1 MAHLIKIG
9 NSQGIRI
16 PQPLIKQA
24 NLQDKEFEIQ
34 VVENG
39 LLITPIKKTRT
50 GWEEQFKSI
59 PVSQT
64 EQDFNETH
72 SNLDHCAE
80 LATGEAWEW

>member
-16 PQPLIKQA
+16 PQTLIQQA
-24 NLQDKEFEIQ
+24 HLENQELTLQ

-39 LLITPIKKTRT
+39 LLIKPIKNARI
-50 GWEEQFKSI
+50 GWEEQFEKLNSLET
-59 PVSQT
+59 Q
-64 EQDFNETH
+64 QDHQPDH
-72 SNLDHCAE
+72 SAE